1 MRIQPRDPG
10 WLATLLLGGAA
21 LLVSGALIAVRL
33 AAPSEGAVI
42 RTESWPWRS
51 DGVVVEPAGSDSR
64 FVEGDVV
71 TAMAGVPI
79 EDWIRD
85 VVRWP
90 WEGPPATLGNP
101 LEFEVVR
108 DGRLMALSVPL
119 TAGSARPVGSAPV
132 GLVVF
137 GAGVLVLALVL
148 MLRRTRSTALR
159 LLFVGAASNTADI
172 VAWELG
178 LQPTDLAGTTPYVP
192 AFASAAIFNLIFWS
206 TIVHILAIFP
216 VRSRAVARR
225 PWLVPAIYLAPQ
237 AALLVLVVVARL
249 AGGTVLDWVDRL
261 APVTAAIASA
271 MLVVIIG
278 ATVAGYRRTGPAER
292 RTVRAVAATL
302 LFAAVA
308 TLVLLTGPI
317 AITGMPLVPRSTV
330 ALLAMP
336 VPVALAISVIRDRLF
351 QVSLLSRSR
360 EAIIAAREEE
370 RRRLRRELHDGLAPT
385 LAAVG
390 LRVDQARSS
399 VRSNPDEAEALLSA
413 IRGDL
418 REAIA
423 DIRRVARD
431 LRPPA
436 LDALGLA
443 GAVRQQAE
451 SLQSPAGGGPV
462 IIVDVP
468 DRLPALPAAVEV
480 AAYRVLVEGM
490 MNVIRHADASTCRV
504 TMRLD
509 DGELAIEVVDDG
521 VGMSGGASGVG
532 TRSIRERAAEVGG
545 DARYEAANPRGTR
558 LVARLPVDPRLS
570 APALLE
576 P

>member
-172 VAWELG
+172 VA
-178 LQPTDLAGTTPYVP
+178 
-192 AFASAAIFNLIFWS
+192 
-206 TIVHILAIFP
+206 
-216 VRSRAVARR
+216 
-225 PWLVPAIYLAPQ
+225 
-237 AALLVLVVVARL
+237 
-249 AGGTVLDWVDRL
+249 
-261 APVTAAIASA
+261 
-271 MLVVIIG
+271 
-278 ATVAGYRRTGPAER
+278 
-292 RTVRAVAATL
+292 
-302 LFAAVA
+302 
-308 TLVLLTGPI
+308 
-317 AITGMPLVPRSTV
+317 
-330 ALLAMP
+330 
-336 VPVALAISVIRDRLF
+336 
-351 QVSLLSRSR
+351 
-360 EAIIAAREEE
+360 
-370 RRRLRRELHDGLAPT
+370 
-385 LAAVG
+385 
-390 LRVDQARSS
+390 
-399 VRSNPDEAEALLSA
+399 
-413 IRGDL
+413 
-418 REAIA
+418 
-423 DIRRVARD
+423 
-431 LRPPA
+431 
-436 LDALGLA
+436 
-443 GAVRQQAE
+443 
-451 SLQSPAGGGPV
+451 
-462 IIVDVP
+462 
-468 DRLPALPAAVEV
+468 
-480 AAYRVLVEGM
+480 
-490 MNVIRHADASTCRV
+490 
-504 TMRLD
+504 
-509 DGELAIEVVDDG
+509 
-521 VGMSGGASGVG
+521 
-532 TRSIRERAAEVGG
+532 
-545 DARYEAANPRGTR
+545 
-558 LVARLPVDPRLS
+558 
-570 APALLE
+570 
-576 P
+576 